1 MSQEMTKEQIEQELN
16 AQFHQA
22 YSVGYVSGLKSVL
35 PFIEQS
41 KTNLDNLILSI
52 NDYLKE
58 NDPHYGKDT
67 EDVAQAVK
75 QLHADISSS
84 ENTQHSS

>member
-1 MSQEMTKEQIEQELN
+1 MSQEITKEQIEQELN
-16 AQFHQA
+16 TQFQQA
-22 YSVGYVSGLKSVL
+22 YAVGYVSGLKSVL

-52 NDYLKE
+52 NDYLKD

-67 EDVAQAVK
+67 EEVAQAVK
-75 QLHADISSS
+75 QLHDDISNS

>member
-52 NDYLKE
+52 NDYLKD
-58 NDPHYGKDT
+58 NDPHYGRD
-67 EDVAQAVK
+67 DVDIAKQTAQ
-75 QLHADISSS
+75 LS
-84 ENTQHSS
+84 EELQTKSGF

>member
-41 KTNLDNLILSI
+41 KQNLDNLINSI

-58 NDPHYGKDT
+58 NDPHYGRD
-67 EDVAQAVK
+67 DVDIAKQTAQ
-75 QLHADISSS
+75 LS
-84 ENTQHSS
+84 EELQTKSEV